1 MSITVKARAIKEVFH
16 RDNFYIISFAPT
28 ESNRD
33 IQLNQWGNFSCSGD
47 IGYITVDKEYELVL
61 EEGKVSKYGM
71 SYVIK
76 DVPSLKM
83 ENIAD
88 LSLAEKKDILMQATS
103 SERIADNILSV
114 YSDYIERVL
123 TEGEESID
131 TKPIKGVGKAYHHAY
146 CRILNEKFKYFHFI
160 HNEHIKPYEITITE
174 AKKLFDVW
182 SNADEIIKQVEN
194 NPYYVLIEIC
204 GRSFERV
211 DSLLKTVR
219 ADLIDSDVRC
229 EAVVMDILKRN
240 EEDSNSRL
248 NGNVCYT
255 IMRDEYNCGHFK
267 DRIVR
272 VCEESD
278 KIYYDKESKDLSLFA
293 TYMKECNIA
302 SFARTANNDCV
313 ELDFDVEKYRT
324 LDNGITLSDEQLQAV
339 ENFKKYN
346 LSILQGSAGCVDR
359 DTEYFNGVEWKKI
372 CNYTAGEQVLQY
384 DFNAQKATLVRP
396 LRYIKE
402 PCDKMYHFVDGR
414 FNNYDMMLST
424 DHLLT
429 LADISGRIKEV
440 QVADVIKNPMEYA
453 IYYVPTSITLFHR
466 QMIRYTAFYPFF
478 KEFTPYDGYK
488 YCFQVPSEHLVLRRN
503 NKIFIT
509 HNCGKS
515 TSAQAIVNVCKDLGL
530 SMTLLAPTG
539 IASKRL
545 AETTHE
551 KASTIHLKCLKDREI
566 NTDVLILDEFGMCN
580 IDTVNMLI
588 SCITNPKIRIVMV
601 ADKKQTAPIG
611 VGAPYS
617 DLLESHI
624 VPTTIL
630 SKVFRYG
637 DSGIAYV
644 NTNTRM
650 GKDFFNDEVVKHN
663 DNKITIMNDWTF
675 YEENTD
681 EEIAQKVLDE
691 YSKLRNKGVNK
702 NDIMILSAYN
712 GGECGVVTLNNII
725 QSAWNPPKVNEKIF
739 ERKIPRCGK
748 VVFRVGDKVIN
759 IKNNYQA
766 LTYDSWLEIQDSNG
780 TLTEE
785 DVETTILYNGQD
797 GVVTEVRDDI
807 MVVKFDEELIVF
819 DKLLAYNLLL
829 GYVRSEH
836 RSQGSENSEVIVV
849 VSPTQHKLM
858 TRNLMYV
865 AQSRAKKHCISVGS
879 VQAYKDALRIDAVD
893 IRNTWLLDLLITSTE
908 TQKTA

>member
-33 IQLNQWGNFSCSGD
+33 IQLNQWGNFSCCGD
-47 IGYITVDKEYELVL
+47 IGYITVDKEYELIL

-88 LSLAEKKDILMQATS
+88 LSLAEKKDILMQCTS
-103 SERIADNILSV
+103 SERLADNILNV
-114 YSDYIERVL
+114 YPNYIERVL

-131 TKPIKGVGKAYHHAY
+131 TKPLKGIGKAYHHAY

-182 SNADEIIKQVEN
+182 SSADEIIKQTES
-194 NPYYVLIEIC
+194 NPYYVLIEVC

-211 DSLLKTVR
+211 DGLLKTVR
-219 ADLIDSDVRC
+219 ADLIDSDIRC

-255 IMRDEYNCGHFK
+255 VMRDEYNCGHFK

-278 KIYYDKESKDLSLFA
+278 KIYYDKESKDLSLFV

-372 CNYTAGEQVLQY
+372 SDYTDGDMVTQMSYNTKNHKWVGS
-384 DFNAQKATLVRP
+384 LVTP
-396 LRYIKE
+396 LKYIKL
-402 PCDKMYHFVDGR
+402 PCSHFYQFNYGEMLLSADHIMTVVDEKGNIREMSVVEFLRQRQRGIMYYYPKLGNEIFDIPII
-414 FNNYDMMLST
+414 YT
-424 DHLLT
+424 D
-429 LADISGRIKEV
+429 EV
-440 QVADVIKNPMEYA
+440 ESK
-453 IYYVPTSITLFHR
+453 
-466 QMIRYTAFYPFF
+466 
-478 KEFTPYDGYK
+478 DGYK
-488 YCFQVPSEHLVLRRN
+488 YCFQVPSEHLLLRCN
-503 NKIFIT
+503 GKIFIT

-530 SMTLLAPTG
+530 TMTLLAPTG

-566 NTDVLILDEFGMCN
+566 NSDVLILDEFGMCN
-580 IDTVNMLI
+580 VDTVNMLI
-588 SCITNPKIRIVMV
+588 NCITNPKIRIVMV

-725 QSAWNPPKVNEKIF
+725 QSVWNPPKVNEKIF

-807 MVVKFDEELIVF
+807 MVIKFDEELIVF

-836 RSQGSENSEVIVV
+836 RAQGAENSEVIVV
-849 VSPTQHKLM
+849 VSPTQHRLM

-893 IRNTWLLDLLITSTE
+893 IRNTWLLDLLTTQTE

>member
-33 IQLNQWGNFSCSGD
+33 IQLNQWGNFSCCGD
-47 IGYITVDKEYELVL
+47 IGYITVDKEYELIL

-88 LSLAEKKDILMQATS
+88 LSLAEKKDILMQCTS
-103 SERIADNILSV
+103 SERLADNILSV
-114 YSDYIERVL
+114 YPNYIERVL

-131 TKPIKGVGKAYHHAY
+131 TKPLKGIGKAYHHAY

-182 SNADEIIKQVEN
+182 SRADEIIKQIES

-211 DSLLKTVR
+211 DNLLKTVR
-219 ADLIDSDVRC
+219 ADLVDSDVRC

-255 IMRDEYNCGHFK
+255 VMRDEYNCGHFK
-267 DRIVR
+267 DRIVK

-278 KIYYDKESKDLSLFA
+278 KIYYDKESKDLSLFT

-346 LSILQGSAGCVDR
+346 LSILQGSAGC
-359 DTEYFNGVEWKKI
+359 
-372 CNYTAGEQVLQY
+372 
-384 DFNAQKATLVRP
+384 
-396 LRYIKE
+396 
-402 PCDKMYHFVDGR
+402 
-414 FNNYDMMLST
+414 
-424 DHLLT
+424 
-429 LADISGRIKEV
+429 
-440 QVADVIKNPMEYA
+440 
-453 IYYVPTSITLFHR
+453 
-466 QMIRYTAFYPFF
+466 
-478 KEFTPYDGYK
+478 
-488 YCFQVPSEHLVLRRN
+488 
-503 NKIFIT
+503 
-509 HNCGKS
+509 GKS

-530 SMTLLAPTG
+530 TMTLLAPTG

-551 KASTIHLKCLKDREI
+551 KASTIHLKCLKDKEI

-580 IDTVNMLI
+580 VDTVNMLI
-588 SCITNPKIRIVMV
+588 NCITNPKIRIVMV

-663 DNKITIMNDWTF
+663 DNKITIMKDWTF

-725 QSAWNPPKVNEKIF
+725 QSAWNPPKANEKIF

-766 LTYDSWLEIQDSNG
+766 LTYESWLEIQDSNG

-849 VSPTQHKLM
+849 VSPTQHRLM

-865 AQSRAKKHCISVGS
+865 AQSRAKKHCISIGS

-893 IRNTWLLDLLITSTE
+893 IRNTWLLDLLTTSTETE